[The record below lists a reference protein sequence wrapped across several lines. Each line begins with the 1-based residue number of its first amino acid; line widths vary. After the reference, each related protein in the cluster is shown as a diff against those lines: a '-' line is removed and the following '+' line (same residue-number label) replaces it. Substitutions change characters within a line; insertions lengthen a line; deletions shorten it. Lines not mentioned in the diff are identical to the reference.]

1 MKELISDLWS
11 FAIERKKFWLIPII
25 ILSVIFGFLI
35 ILGESSI
42 IAPFIY
48 TIF

>member
-25 ILSVIFGFLI
+25 IFSVIFGFLI